1 MAEPVAAPGRGV
13 SPMRIA
19 EINDIASVATEIG
32 AGLRARGHTVDYFY
46 PRLVGAKLP
55 PNIKPVTGPIRALD
69 WLDLIRRIRAG
80 RYDLVH
86 IHYAYLGNIGALGG
100 FPYILHC
107 HGTDLRGGTPVTRP
121 LIANAVRAAR
131 HVFYSTP
138 DLAAWVLPLRP
149 DAEFLP
155 NPIDT
160 SLFAPRTPASAHRAA
175 WVACALTKVK
185 GAERILRACRLLAE
199 RVPDLRID
207 AFGGGEYTEA
217 FRALPNVTLYAR
229 HPRAR
234 LPQIIDEHGIVI
246 GQARLGSAGMAELEA
261 MACGRP
267 VVTWF
272 NERGGYSEPPPFFS
286 AVDGDDIAR
295 IVERLANDPAV
306 RDRAGA
312 AGRAWVERHHGLG
325 RIVDRVEA
333 VAQAIIR
340 GEPVPAAPAA

>member
-1 MAEPVAAPGRGV
+1 V
-13 SPMRIA
+13 RIA

-32 AGLRARGHTVDYFY
+32 AGLRARGHTVDHYY
-46 PRLVGAKLP
+46 PRLVGAKLH
-55 PNIKPVTGPIRALD
+55 PNIKPITGPVRALD

-107 HGTDLRGGTPVTRP
+107 HGSDLREGTPFTRP
-121 LIANAVRAAR
+121 LIANAIRQAR

-138 DLAAWVLPLRP
+138 DLAGWVLPLRP

-155 NPIDT
+155 NPVDT
-160 SLFAPRTPASAHRAA
+160 AQFAPKTPPSVHQSA
-175 WVACALTKVK
+175 WVACALTDVK
-185 GAERILRACRLLAE
+185 GAGRILRACRLLAE
-199 RVPDLRID
+199 THPGLRID
-207 AFGGGEYTEA
+207 AFGGGEYTAA
-217 FRALPNVTLYAR
+217 FRELPNVTLYAR
-229 HPRAR
+229 HPRSR

-272 NERGGYSEPPPFFS
+272 NERGAYAEPPPFFS

-295 IVERLANDPAV
+295 IVGRLADDPAL

-312 AGRAWVERHHGLG
+312 AGRAWVERHHAVD
-325 RIVDRVEA
+325 RVVDRVEA
-333 VAQAIIR
+333 VALAVVR
-340 GEPVPAAPAA
+340 GEPIPAAPAA

>member
-1 MAEPVAAPGRGV
+1 
-13 SPMRIA
+13 MRIA
-19 EINDIASVATEIG
+19 EINDIASVASEIG
-32 AGLRARGHTVDYFY
+32 AGLEARGHAVDYY
-46 PRLVGAKLP
+46 YLRLVGARLH
-55 PNIKPVTGPIRALD
+55 PNVKPVTGPIRALD
-69 WLDLIRRIRAG
+69 WLDIIRRIRAG

-107 HGTDLRGGTPVTRP
+107 HGTDLRGGTLVTRP
-121 LIANAVRAAR
+121 LIANAIRQAR

-155 NPIDT
+155 NPVDT
-160 SLFAPRTPASAHRAA
+160 RLFAPATPPSAHRSA

-199 RVPDLRID
+199 RAPDLPVD
-207 AFGGGEYTEA
+207 AFGGGEFTQA

-229 HPRAR
+229 HPRSR

-246 GQARLGSAGMAELEA
+246 GQARLGSVGMAELEA

-267 VVTWF
+267 VVAWF
-272 NERGGYSEPPPFFS
+272 NERGGCSEPPPILS

-295 IVERLANDPAV
+295 VVERLANDPAA
-306 RDRAGA
+306 RDRLGA
-312 AGRAWVERHHGLG
+312 AGRAWVERHHGVE
-325 RIVDRVEA
+325 RVVDRVEA
-333 VAQAIIR
+333 VARAIVR
-340 GEPVPAAPAA
+340 GESIPAAPAA